1 MPISLRSLRVRL
13 ALAFLF
19 WTAAIQVVVS
29 LVFLASRELVVMRD
43 MDSALVGAVER
54 LAPVLQGERSWPPAL
69 DEAAFAVQSQ
79 QGAPLVQLVL
89 RARADDGSTLSVWP
103 DAEPARLLDTSP
115 GATNMA
121 LRTCRITPRGADEQS
136 AAPTARYRV
145 ATVAIR
151 TNGGASYMLDAAT
164 SLEFIDGITML
175 IIRLMGAGLLV
186 GVFGA
191 AVAGWIVAGRMVG
204 RLEQVTE
211 EVSDVSADRLDAPRE
226 LPEGGDEI
234 GRMAQAVNAMLRRLS
249 SAFRSQEFFISN
261 VSHELKTPVA
271 ALLAEAQVLKGGE
284 GHDSPETYR
293 RFVLSVEDETRRI
306 GSLVETFLALARFSD
321 GRGALPDT
329 EVSLND
335 VAVDSVQ
342 ICDPLAT
349 ERSVRLQVQ
358 LSDPS
363 AECPEPVVRG
373 DAGLLRIVAD
383 NLIRNAVQF
392 SSRGGS
398 VEIATACENGYAVLW
413 VADSGPGVPQ
423 EFLDRIFDRHVQAPN
438 RSVGQRG
445 TGLGLNIAHT
455 IVQLHRG
462 TVDVRNREPAGCVFT
477 VRLPLA
483 TPSDQST
490 KTSS

>member
-13 ALAFLF
+13 ALAFLL

-29 LVFLASRELVVMRD
+29 LVFLASRELIVMRD
-43 MDSALVGAVER
+43 MDRALTGALER
-54 LAPVLQGERSWPPAL
+54 LAPVLQGERAWPPAL

-103 DAEPARLLDTSP
+103 DAEPARLLDTLSAP
-115 GATNMA
+115 TNLG
-121 LRTCRITPRGADEQS
+121 LRTSRVTTHNIEDGQP
-136 AAPTARYRV
+136 AATVRYRT
-145 ATVAIR
+145 ATVQIR
-151 TNGGASYMLDAAT
+151 TNGGASYTLDAAT

-191 AVAGWIVAGRMVG
+191 AVAGWIVAGRMVS
-204 RLEQVTE
+204 RLEQVTD

-226 LPEGGDEI
+226 LPEGSDEI

-271 ALLAEAQVLKGGE
+271 ALLAEAQVLKSSA
-284 GHDSPETYR
+284 GHDSPETYK

-321 GRGALPDT
+321 GRGALPDS
-329 EVSLND
+329 VISLND

-349 ERSVRLQVQ
+349 ERSVRLQVH

-363 AECPEPVVRG
+363 AASPEPLVRG
-373 DAGLLRIVAD
+373 DSGLLRIVAD

-398 VEIATACENGYAVLW
+398 VEIITSCENGHAVLS

-423 EFLDRIFDRHVQAPN
+423 EFLNRIFDRHVQAPN

-462 TVDVRNREPAGCVFT
+462 TVDVRNRAPAGCVFT

-483 TPSDQST
+483 AAGKQST
-490 KTSS
+490 E